1 MIGDV
6 MKVSEKMTKNVVTM
20 GMTATAAEVA
30 KKMQSENVGT
40 VLVLDSGLLKGLV
53 TDRQIATKVVAAGK
67 DPAMII
73 VSEFMTKNPVTIN
86 SEMEIHEAG
95 KIIGGQGYRRVPV
108 VENGK
113 PVGIISIADIAEHAL
128 TCNLCMQNIFKEL
141 KKAER

>member
-1 MIGDV
+1 
-6 MKVSEKMTKNVVTM
+6 MKVGEKMTKNVVTV
-20 GMTATAAEVA
+20 GITATAAEAA

-67 DPAMII
+67 DPAMVN

-86 SEMEIHEAG
+86 PELEIHEAG
-95 KIIGGQGYRRVPV
+95 TIIGGQGYRRVPV

-113 PVGIISIADIAEHAL
+113 PVGIISVADIAEHAL

-141 KKAER
+141 KKAEK